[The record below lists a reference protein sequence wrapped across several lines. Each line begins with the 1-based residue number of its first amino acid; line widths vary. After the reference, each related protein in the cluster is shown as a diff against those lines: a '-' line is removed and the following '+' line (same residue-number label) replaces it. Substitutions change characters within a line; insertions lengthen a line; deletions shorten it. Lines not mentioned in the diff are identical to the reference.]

1 MHASIATIAT
11 TISVTI
17 VIWLLKFDCKIE
29 KKKNNNN
36 NNKLEPV
43 RTLRRPK

>member
-29 KKKNNNN
+29 KKKIIIIIINSS
-36 NNKLEPV
+36 LCEH
-43 RTLRRPK
+43 